1 MRTTIACMPRNNR
14 TSTPRVRLTD
24 PPPDIVKLSR
34 LAAFSPPAAIAKS
47 LIHSLRSSG
56 TLSQNGRIMLNLTTP
71 YWELGW
77 AALVGYFVD
86 KGSEGTEAL
95 YLSGTN

>member
-1 MRTTIACMPRNNR
+1 M
-14 TSTPRVRLTD
+14 
-24 PPPDIVKLSR
+24 
-34 LAAFSPPAAIAKS
+34 AAFSPPAAIAKS
-47 LIHSLRSSG
+47 LIRSLRSSG
-56 TLSQNGRIMLNLTTP
+56 TLSQSGRIMLNLTAP

-86 KGSEGTEAL
+86 KGSEGPEAL